1 MAASGRPRGWSD
13 LSGGQQA
20 AVAGAAVVELTL
32 TAMALVDLARRPAA
46 QVRGPKPLWVL
57 ACFVQPVGPIAYL
70 ALGRVTTIGAPRQLE
85 G

>member
-70 ALGRVTTIGAPRQLE
+70 ALGRLTTIGAPRQLE

>member
-1 MAASGRPRGWSD
+1 MASSRSWSD
-13 LSGGQQA
+13 LTSGQQA

-32 TAMALVDLARRPAA
+32 TTMALVDLARRPAS

>member
-1 MAASGRPRGWSD
+1 MASTRSWSD
-13 LSGGQQA
+13 LTSGQRA

-32 TAMALVDLARRPAA
+32 TTLALVDLARRPSS

-70 ALGRVTTIGAPRQLE
+70 ALGRAARPV
-85 G
+85 